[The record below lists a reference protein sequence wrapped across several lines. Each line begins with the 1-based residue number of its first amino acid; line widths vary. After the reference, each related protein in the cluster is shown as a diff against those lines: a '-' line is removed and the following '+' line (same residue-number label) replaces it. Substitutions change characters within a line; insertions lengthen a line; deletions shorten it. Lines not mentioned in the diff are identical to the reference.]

1 MSVLGSGAF
10 GEVYL
15 AKDVELDCDVAV
27 KIENPQ
33 VKKPVLKVE
42 IGVLKKLKGAEV
54 PYICDFIAGGRFIA
68 PHLYKK
74 EDYDNEYP
82 TYTYMVMS
90 LLGPRYQHQI

>member
-1 MSVLGSGAF
+1 M
-10 GEVYL
+10 
-15 AKDVELDCDVAV
+15 ELDCEVAV
-27 KIENPQ
+27 KVENPQ

-74 EDYDNEYP
+74 KDNNDEDP
-82 TYTYMVMS
+82 TFTYMVMS
-90 LLGPRYQHQI
+90 LLGPRYKH